1 MREKGGRRDEEK
13 NRNGEVRKQERR
25 GVQAGEEMGE
35 EREKESKDCSDTLFL
50 ANTPV
55 IIVVLSE
62 HNKGNKPHVY
72 SDDTHLKSST
82 NIFVLTNL
90 KKNILN

>member
-1 MREKGGRRDEEK
+1 MRKEE
-13 NRNGEVRKQERR
+13 RT

-35 EREKESKDCSDTLFL
+35 EREKESKDCSGTLLL

-62 HNKGNKPHVY
+62 HNMGNKPHVY

-90 KKNILN
+90 TSAKKENILN